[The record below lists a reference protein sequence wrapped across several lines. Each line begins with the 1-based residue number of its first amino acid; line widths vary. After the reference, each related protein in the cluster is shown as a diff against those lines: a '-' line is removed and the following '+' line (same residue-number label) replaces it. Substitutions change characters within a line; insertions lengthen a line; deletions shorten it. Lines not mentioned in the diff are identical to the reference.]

1 MSFKHKHKL
10 IQIQIDMLQ
19 IQSYIHLIDDID
31 HVLQIQM
38 QIDTCANTNRYNYKL
53 KCRIY
58 NIHIDHV
65 LQIQVQID
73 TNTIWYAANTKLCPP
88 DRWHW
93 PCPSGPLLKG
103 PSQKC
108 ASPFKRN
115 CLGVS
120 DKCNIDVILFEGRAV
135 FLSPSGDLGIGLVWD
150 NNPTTTFRFDC
161 WNLLQ
166 TELNHLWWVLS
177 CS

>member
-1 MSFKHKHKL
+1 MLVRLKLDMRWLQLLSIWSITLTMSFKHKHKL

-19 IQSYIHLIDDID
+19 IQRYTYIHLIDDID

-93 PCPSGPLLKG
+93 PCPSGPLLRG

-135 FLSPSGDLGIGLVWD
+135 FFCSVWCFVFLAIKRID
-150 NNPTTTFRFDC
+150 I
-161 WNLLQ
+161 
-166 TELNHLWWVLS
+166 
-177 CS
+177 